1 MRLKCTKSA
10 IEPMKQ
16 FNLYYFVRHNRL
28 NNSIANCTDNQYL
41 LYDDYWLKYKLTDII
56 EEAKLYELLKTEFK
70 DNILYIDNVMTYRYL
85 QNNEMNTIEIFYPF
99 NGDLTSA
106 EFTVANSTMKAD
118 NISNLTD
125 IIQIINYLKGNKK
138 WNLNAK
144 NQ

>member
-1 MRLKCTKSA
+1 MRLKCTKSV

-16 FNLYYFVRHNRL
+16 FNPYYFVRHNRL
-28 NNSIANCTDNQYL
+28 NNSIANRTDNQYL

-138 WNLNAK
+138 
-144 NQ
+144 